1 MGQKEQELLTNDKY
15 KKMARPKVGETDRSN
30 PTDKV
35 EKILQGAMQEFLAN
49 GYASTSMD
57 KVAEAAGVSKA
68 TVYSHFQDKEGLF
81 RALIEKLARKRFH
94 SILGTQ
100 PLQGEPYIVLRGLAK
115 TALDQMVN
123 DQEYQAFERLLMGES
138 ARFPELAQVFIRSI
152 AKPAIETISKYLASC
167 SELKIPDPEAT
178 ARILIGSLVHFVITQ
193 EIMHGKDIMPME
205 SDRLIDALTHLIVN
219 CAE

>member
-1 MGQKEQELLTNDKY
+1 MVR
-15 KKMARPKVGETDRSN
+15 AKVGEIDRSN
-30 PTDKV
+30 SADKV
-35 EKILQGAMQEFLAN
+35 EKILLGAMQQFLVH
-49 GYASTSMD
+49 GYAATSMD

-100 PLQGEPYIVLRGLAK
+100 PLVGEPYIVLRRLAK

-123 DQEYQAFERLLMGES
+123 DQEYQAFERLLIGES
-138 ARFPELAQVFIRSI
+138 VRFPELTQVFIKSI
-152 AKPAIETISKYLASC
+152 AKPAIETISKYLASRT
-167 SELKIPDPEAT
+167 ELKIPDPEAT
-178 ARILIGSLVHFVITQ
+178 ARILIGSLVHFVMTQ

-219 CAE
+219 CAD

>member
-1 MGQKEQELLTNDKY
+1 
-15 KKMARPKVGETDRSN
+15 MARPKIGETDRSN
-30 PTDKV
+30 STDKV

-49 GYASTSMD
+49 GYAATSMD

-81 RALIEKLARKRFH
+81 KALIEKLARKRFQ

-100 PLQGEPYIVLRGLAK
+100 ALQGEPYIVLRRLAK
-115 TALDQMVN
+115 TALNQMI
-123 DQEYQAFERLLMGES
+123 DDPEYQSFERLLIGES
-138 ARFPELAQVFIRSI
+138 ARFPALAQIFIGSI
-152 AKPAIETISKYLASC
+152 AKPAIDTISKYIASRP
-167 SELKIPDPEAT
+167 ELNIPDPEAT
-178 ARILIGSLVHFVITQ
+178 ARILIGSLVHFVMTQ

-205 SDRLIDALTHLIVN
+205 SDRLIDALTHLIIN

>member
-1 MGQKEQELLTNDKY
+1 MV
-15 KKMARPKVGETDRSN
+15 RPKTGDAERSN
-30 PTDKV
+30 STEKV
-35 EKILQGAMQEFLAN
+35 EKILQGAMQQFLAN
-49 GYASTSMD
+49 GYAATSMD

-81 RALIEKLARKRFH
+81 RALIERLARKRFQ

-115 TALDQMVN
+115 TALNQMVN
-123 DQEYQAFERLLMGES
+123 DPEYQAFERLLMGES
-138 ARFPELAQVFIRSI
+138 ARFPELAQVFIGSI
-152 AKPAIETISKYLASC
+152 AKPAIETISKYLGSRA
-167 SELKIPDPEAT
+167 ELNIPDPEAT

-219 CAE
+219 CAK

>member
-1 MGQKEQELLTNDKY
+1 MV
-15 KKMARPKVGETDRSN
+15 RPKTGDAERSN
-30 PTDKV
+30 STDKV
-35 EKILQGAMQEFLAN
+35 EKILQGAMQQFLAN
-49 GYASTSMD
+49 GYAATSMD

-81 RALIEKLARKRFH
+81 KALIEKLARKRFQ

-100 PLQGEPYIVLRGLAK
+100 PLLGEPYIVLRRLAK

-123 DQEYQAFERLLMGES
+123 DPEYQSFERLLMGES
-138 ARFPELAQVFIRSI
+138 ARFPELAQVFIGSI
-152 AKPAIETISKYLASC
+152 AKPAIETISKYLASRA
-167 SELKIPDPEAT
+167 ELKIPDPEAT